1 MGREVAQVSGERQY
15 LDGGPATDGVAGDDV
30 ELARDEW
37 AAVAPRVITPDQW
50 RRFEGHMEEIFAA
63 MGMPVG
69 SPGTTDTPR
78 RFLRAIF
85 DATSG
90 YEGDEKLVKA
100 FPTECRGGPDC
111 RISQVVEGPIPFFSL
126 CEHHSLPFF
135 GQAYIG
141 YIAHEHILGLSKL
154 TRLVRLFARRFSV
167 QERIGQQLADG
178 LERILAPH
186 GVAVHL
192 EAEHLCT
199 QMRGV
204 MEIEPSTRTTFWRG
218 SYEEDPVLRAE
229 FFRLCS
235 RPG

>member
-1 MGREVAQVSGERQY
+1 VSGERQY
-15 LDGGPATDGVAGDDV
+15 LNGRLGTAGVAGDDIEV
-30 ELARDEW
+30 AHGEW
-37 AAVAPRVITPDQW
+37 AAVAPRLINSDQW
-50 RRFEGHMEEIFAA
+50 QRFEGYMQEIFAA
-63 MGMPVG
+63 MGMPG
-69 SPGTTDTPR
+69 GTPATADSPR
-78 RFLRAIF
+78 RFLQAIF

-90 YEGDEKLVKA
+90 YEGDEKLVTA

-135 GQAYIG
+135 GKAYIG

-154 TRLVRLFARRFSV
+154 TRLVRLFARRFTV

-178 LERILAPH
+178 LERILDPH

-204 MEIEPSTRTTFWRG
+204 MEIEPSTRTTYWRG
-218 SYEEDPVLRAE
+218 NYDDDPQLRDE
-229 FFRLCS
+229 FYHLCT

>member
-1 MGREVAQVSGERQY
+1 VSGERQY
-15 LDGGPATDGVAGDDV
+15 LDGRPGIRGAAGEAVD
-30 ELARDEW
+30 LGRDEW
-37 AAVAPRVITPDQW
+37 AAVAPRVISQDQW

-69 SPGTTDTPR
+69 TPGTADTPR
-78 RFLRAIF
+78 RFLKAIF

-126 CEHHSLPFF
+126 CEHHSLPFI
-135 GQAYIG
+135 GKAYIG

-178 LERILAPH
+178 LERILHPH

-204 MEIEPSTRTTFWRG
+204 MEIEPSTRTTYWRG
-218 SYEEDPVLRAE
+218 NYDDDPQLRHE
-229 FFRLCS
+229 FYHLCT

>member
-1 MGREVAQVSGERQY
+1 VSGERQY
-15 LDGGPATDGVAGDDV
+15 LDGRPGVGGVAEDDV
-30 ELARDEW
+30 QLGGAGW
-37 AAVAPRVITPDQW
+37 AAVAPRVISPDQW
-50 RRFEGHMEEIFAA
+50 RRFEGHMEEIFTA
-63 MGMPVG
+63 MGMPA
-69 SPGTTDTPR
+69 GTAATADTPR

-90 YEGDEKLVKA
+90 YEGDEKLVTA

-135 GQAYIG
+135 GKVYIG

-178 LERILAPH
+178 LERILDPH

-204 MEIEPSTRTTFWRG
+204 MEIESSTRTTYWRG
-218 SYEEDPVLRAE
+218 TYDDDPQLRDE
-229 FFRLCS
+229 FYHLCT

>member
-1 MGREVAQVSGERQY
+1 VSGEREY
-15 LDGGPATDGVAGDDV
+15 LDRPEVMGGGAGDDLDFAP
-30 ELARDEW
+30 EKW
-37 AAVAPRVITPDQW
+37 AAVAPRTITLDQW
-50 RRFEGHMEEIFAA
+50 RRFEGYMQEIFAA

-69 SPGTTDTPR
+69 TPATTDTPR

-90 YEGDEKLVKA
+90 YEGDEKLVTA

-135 GQAYIG
+135 GQAFIG

-178 LERILAPH
+178 LERILDPH

-204 MEIEPSTRTTFWRG
+204 MEIESSTRTTYWRG
-218 SYEEDPVLRAE
+218 NYDEDPQLRDE
-229 FFRLCS
+229 FYHLCT